1 MNKYGVKNGRIMSKY
16 AHKLGGWEEVG
27 RQVRASRYAVRIP
40 YVLEARGNWMVC
52 MIQLGRNEIG
62 G

>member
-1 MNKYGVKNGRIMSKY
+1 MSKY

>member
-1 MNKYGVKNGRIMSKY
+1 MSKY
-16 AHKLGGWEEVG
+16 AHKLGGCEEVG